1 MLKMVENL
9 KKNSMDYMN
18 TINII
23 IDAAKTF
30 SYDGSTELKCLIYGD
45 QVFYVYHAN
54 KILHMKGI
62 FIAGAMFGA
71 IYVDDHFFE
80 MSKESQ
86 QACLNHEEG
95 HLRDE
100 RINDFK
106 IMMKY
111 TLGVNSVV
119 EPMEFTAD
127 DNSVRVCGK
136 ENSINMLKE
145 LVKIYKKHNLYLP
158 KKSLKLI
165 AKRIQRIENM

>member
-9 KKNSMDYMN
+9 KKNMMDYKN
-18 TINII
+18 TIDII
-23 IDAAKTF
+23 KDAAKTYDF
-30 SYDGSTELKCLIYGD
+30 DGSTELKCLIYGD

-80 MSKESQ
+80 MTKESQ

-100 RINDFK
+100 RIYDSK
-106 IMMKY
+106 IMLKY
-111 TLGVNSVV
+111 TLGFNSVV
-119 EPMEFTAD
+119 EQMEFTAD
-127 DNSVRVCGK
+127 DNSIRVCGK
-136 ENSINMLKE
+136 ENCINMLKE
-145 LVKIYKKHNLYLP
+145 SVEIYKKHNIYLP
-158 KKSLKLI
+158 KKSLKLL

>member
-1 MLKMVENL
+1 M
-9 KKNSMDYMN
+9 
-18 TINII
+18 T
-23 IDAAKTF
+23 
-30 SYDGSTELKCLIYGD
+30 
-45 QVFYVYHAN
+45 
-54 KILHMKGI
+54 
-62 FIAGAMFGA
+62 
-71 IYVDDHFFE
+71 
-80 MSKESQ
+80 KESQ

-106 IMMKY
+106 TMMKY
-111 TLGVNSVV
+111 SLGINSVV

-165 AKRIQRIENM
+165 AKRIQRIKNM

>member
-9 KKNSMDYMN
+9 KKNRMDYKN
-18 TINII
+18 TIDII
-23 IDAAKTF
+23 KDAAKT
-30 SYDGSTELKCLIYGD
+30 YDIDGSTESKCLIYGD

-54 KILHMKGI
+54 KILHMSGI
-62 FIAGAMFGA
+62 FIAGVKFGA

-80 MSKESQ
+80 LTKESQ

-106 IMMKY
+106 TMMKY
-111 TLGVNSVV
+111 SLGINSVV

-136 ENSINMLKE
+136 EKSINMLKE

-165 AKRIQRIENM
+165 AKRIQRIKNM

>member
-54 KILHMKGI
+54 ELLHMRGM
-62 FIAGAMFGA
+62 FIAAVFCGA
-71 IYVDDHFFE
+71 IYVDDYFFE
-80 MSKESQ
+80 LTKESQ

-100 RINDFK
+100 RITDSK
-106 IMMKY
+106 LMIKY
-111 TLGVNSVV
+111 TIGINSVV
-119 EPMEFTAD
+119 ETMEFTAD
-127 DNSVRVCGK
+127 DNSIRVCGK
-136 ENSINMLKE
+136 EKCINMLKE
-145 LVKIYKKHNLYLP
+145 FVEIYKNHNLYLP
-158 KKSLKLI
+158 KKSLKLT